1 MKNSLLII
9 SLLLIGCYNTT
20 LAQLTQAK
28 IVRTGGLEITVY
40 VKPATTINAGT
51 NVATNFTLSLPGG
64 TGPAT
69 LTVAD
74 NYLGGAATSAL
85 FEIVG
90 GRKIYPIYIETTSS
104 AIALLANTDNAIAR
118 ITFPAS
124 ESGDLVQINDYSG
137 TGSNNGF
144 FYISYSGIEWQN
156 ANALFYGTNPVNVFQ
171 GDSRAEAQVALPVT
185 LVDFEAKKLN
195 DKNSILSWT
204 TASESNSSHFN
215 LQRSTDKKA
224 WTSFGKV
231 NAQGN
236 SQIIKNYEF
245 VDENVYNGV
254 DARLTVYYRL
264 QMVDLDGQTKIS
276 PFESVVFGTGAVTG
290 REILAY
296 PNPASHGI
304 QVEWDIDEANQ
315 PTSIE
320 LFDIDGKL
328 VYTTK
333 VDPNSNQEYIDFSF
347 TDVQS
352 GLYLLRLVNGKEPI
366 ETKQIVVQR

>member
-1 MKNSLLII
+1 MKNTLLAIVV
-9 SLLLIGCYNTT
+9 LFIGVNQAI
-20 LAQLTQAK
+20 AQLTQAS
-28 IVRTGGLEITVY
+28 IQRTGGLEITVY
-40 VKPATTINAGT
+40 LKPAGTVGVTT
-51 NVATNFTLSLPGG
+51 NVLLNFTVSLPGT
-64 TGPAT
+64 TGPSS
-69 LTVAD
+69 LTVAS
-74 NYLGGAATSAL
+74 LMGGSITAAPT
-85 FEIVG
+85 EIVA
-90 GRKIYPIYIETTSS
+90 GRKVYPFVLEAPSSTKALPGNVSTSV
-104 AIALLANTDNAIAR
+104 ATV
-118 ITFPAS
+118 TFPAS
-124 ESGDLVQINDYSG
+124 ESGDLVQINDYNGSG
-137 TGSNNGF
+137 SINGF
-144 FYISYSGIEWQN
+144 FYVSYFGFDNTNVN
-156 ANALFYGTNPVNVFQ
+156 AMFYGTNAVNNYPN
-171 GDSRAEAQVALPVT
+171 DSRAEAQVALPVT

-195 DKNSILSWT
+195 DKSSILSWT

-215 LQRSTDKKA
+215 LQRSTDKNA

-245 VDENVYNGV
+245 VDENVYNGA

-264 QMVDLDGQTKIS
+264 QMVDLDGQTKVS
-276 PFESVVFGTGAVTG
+276 PFESVVFGKGADTG
-290 REILAY
+290 REIIAY
-296 PNPASHGI
+296 PNPASDGI
-304 QVEWDIDEANQ
+304 KVEWDIDQANQ

-328 VYTTK
+328 VYTAK